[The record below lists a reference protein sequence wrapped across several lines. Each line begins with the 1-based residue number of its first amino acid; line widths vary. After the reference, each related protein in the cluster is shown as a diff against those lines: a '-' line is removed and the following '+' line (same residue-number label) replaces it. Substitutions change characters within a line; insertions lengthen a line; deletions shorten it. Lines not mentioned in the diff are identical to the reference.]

1 MKLKCKK
8 IIFSGH
14 AVQRMFER
22 GLKVAEVQF
31 VIESGQ
37 IIASYPEDQPLP
49 SFLIL
54 GWIRKRPLHVVVAMD
69 ADKQQCQV
77 VITYTPAQD
86 L

>member
-1 MKLKCKK
+1 
-8 IIFSGH
+8 
-14 AVQRMFER
+14 MFER

-31 VIESGQ
+31 VIESGE

-54 GWIRKRPLHVVVAMD
+54 GWIRKRPFHVVVAMD

-77 VITYTPAQD
+77 VTAYTPAQD
-86 L
+86 LWSSEFKTRRKP